1 MPEMTA
7 RLLYSRGCQNTRSF
21 SYGINLQRN
30 AFEALLL
37 HALSIS
43 YQIMPHFISSHFQ
56 STRFNNSESTL
67 YEQLKGNSHSG
78 EYFPYNS

>member
-43 YQIMPHFISSHFQ
+43 YQIMPHF
-56 STRFNNSESTL
+56 
-67 YEQLKGNSHSG
+67 
-78 EYFPYNS
+78 YFLAFSINPF